1 MPRPQ
6 VAMVPPEGTGGE
18 RSEPT
23 GPAGGTIGA
32 VRPQPEVPEK
42 ATRRT
47 FTAEYKRYVLQQAD
61 TCKGSGEVGAFLR
74 REGLYSSHLTSWRRQ
89 RERGEIQGLTPKKR
103 GHPRHKAMVPVQ
115 EYERVRRENQK
126 LRRRLEQAELI
137 IEIQKKASEMLGIP
151 LRSLTD
157 DEND

>member
-1 MPRPQ
+1 
-6 VAMVPPEGTGGE
+6 
-18 RSEPT
+18 
-23 GPAGGTIGA
+23 
-32 VRPQPEVPEK
+32 VPEK
-42 ATRRT
+42 ATRRA

-61 TCKGSGEVGAFLR
+61 ACKGSGEVGAFLR

-103 GHPRHKAMVPVQ
+103 GHKRPKAVVPVQ
-115 EYERVRRENQK
+115 EYERLQRENQK

-151 LRSLTD
+151 LRSLPS